1 MKLITITTCSIKLR
15 NTLLAIAINL
25 EIERDKSLLIIE
37 MLSFEFC
44 ANLEHK
50 KTLFSIEWKMF

>member
-50 KTLFSIEWKMF
+50 KTLFSIE